1 MVMRFVL
8 LTAVTMQIT
17 PGCEIM
23 MGKFLF
29 SLAPLVC
36 VCACTTGPV
45 NASGSAVASS
55 VASRV
60 SSAHSEA
67 RTASPGASSRPP
79 SLAASQT
86 PLREPESVTL
96 NRFYGFVETT
106 MSSNLD
112 ASHDLTPNGH
122 LTNAAKKEILESLPY
137 TCETGSIKQMA
148 RNDFAKAYRSEVI
161 SDSFVYVSDE
171 KAQAIS
177 ETLWDVCHLPS
188 IQQVSQLINAQHL
201 M

>member
-1 MVMRFVL
+1 
-8 LTAVTMQIT
+8 MQIT

-171 KAQAIS
+171 KAQVIA